1 LADGAILVRGDRIVA
16 VGPRG
21 SIKLPAGTKILN
33 CTGLTVTA
41 GFQNSHVHFLEE
53 KWNDTGSKPAAE
65 LAQHLRDMLTAYGFT
80 TVVDTASDL
89 ANTAAIRSRVESG
102 EIPGPTVL
110 TAGGALFPPDGIPF
124 YLRSYPEEMLKR
136 LYQPATPETAV
147 ELVKQNLD
155 GGADVT
161 KLVAGSLMTPFQ
173 VKPMPLPIARAAAE
187 ETHRRGKL
195 VMSHPSNHEGI
206 QVSLDSGV
214 DILVHTTAGAGPWP
228 PELIAAIKQQAV
240 SVIPTLK
247 LWGYEMA
254 KARVPADA
262 AARFVDDGVHQ
273 LQAFVAAGGD
283 VLFGTDVGYVQE
295 YDTTDEY
302 ALMSKAGMTPMQILA
317 SLTVAPARKFGDEQ
331 RRGKVAPGMQ
341 ADLVVLSADPA
352 ADVSRFAKVRYTI
365 RKGEIVYSSVK

>member
-1 LADGAILVRGDRIVA
+1 
-16 VGPRG
+16 
-21 SIKLPAGTKILN
+21 
-33 CTGLTVTA
+33 
-41 GFQNSHVHFLEE
+41 
-53 KWNDTGSKPAAE
+53 
-65 LAQHLRDMLTAYGFT
+65 
-80 TVVDTASDL
+80 
-89 ANTAAIRSRVESG
+89 
-102 EIPGPTVL
+102 
-110 TAGGALFPPDGIPF
+110 
-124 YLRSYPEEMLKR
+124 
-136 LYQPATPETAV
+136 
-147 ELVKQNLD
+147 
-155 GGADVT
+155 
-161 KLVAGSLMTPFQ
+161 
-173 VKPMPLPIARAAAE
+173 
-187 ETHRRGKL
+187 
-195 VMSHPSNHEGI
+195 
-206 QVSLDSGV
+206 
-214 DILVHTTAGAGPWP
+214 
-228 PELIAAIKQQAV
+228 
-240 SVIPTLK
+240 VIPTLK